1 MNTSAGSSE
10 CRLSNTVKPADMGLE
25 EWQTELRRL
34 WALHERFDIS
44 ETDER
49 FSPGEYRVRN
59 PRTRRQYEVAYHGA
73 YSPWNY
79 CSCPDFRTSGLG
91 TCKHVEAVKL
101 WLKAQGKEAH
111 SEMPGYSCVYVNYYG
126 QRSIRLRIGSN
137 HRSEMTSL
145 ASEYF
150 DQGYVLR
157 SDALLRFDTF
167 IEKARAIDPAFR
179 CHPDALE
186 EIIGQ
191 RERLARAE
199 LVDRICTDQMLD
211 SLLTLPLYPYQK
223 QGVRFALK
231 AGKAVIADEMGLG
244 KTVQAIA
251 VAETYLGQKMA
262 ESVLI
267 VCPASLKYQW
277 KSEIERY
284 TGRKD
289 VVLVEGY
296 ASRRPSLYKAEAPY
310 KIVSY
315 QSLAADIK
323 TLDRIATDLLI
334 MDEVQRLKNWNTW
347 LAQAV
352 RRIDAHYSV
361 LLSGTP
367 LENKLDE
374 LVSIVQLVDPYCLSP
389 LYRFR
394 YEHIATDP
402 ASGKVIGYKNL
413 GDIREKLSGTLL
425 RRTKQSVRLE
435 LPGRTDQFLLI
446 PMTPEQT
453 SRHEQLRGSVARLVS
468 KWQRTNALSEEER
481 RRLLLMLGQMRML
494 ADSTFVLDQNPEE
507 HHDTKVA
514 ELMNIL
520 GDALEGSYTKVVVF
534 SEWERMARLVS
545 SELSRHGICH
555 EFLSGS
561 IPSQKR
567 EDIIRR
573 FQEDPQCRVF
583 LSTDTGSTGLN
594 LQVASLVVNLD
605 LPWNP
610 AVLEQRVGRIYR
622 IGQETPIQVLSLV
635 SKDSIEE
642 SMIERLRFKQS
653 LSEGALDG
661 GDDTIF
667 LSDERFRT
675 FMESLSSPSAHA
687 PGFSP
692 EEERLT
698 RQAPSPSGEDGKEPE
713 PKPEPEQSASPDLS
727 VRNLLVSL
735 RDILRSPEKTRQLEE
750 AITRIIER

>member
-1 MNTSAGSSE
+1 
-10 CRLSNTVKPADMGLE
+10 
-25 EWQTELRRL
+25 
-34 WALHERFDIS
+34 
-44 ETDER
+44 
-49 FSPGEYRVRN
+49 
-59 PRTRRQYEVAYHGA
+59 
-73 YSPWNY
+73 
-79 CSCPDFRTSGLG
+79 
-91 TCKHVEAVKL
+91 
-101 WLKAQGKEAH
+101 
-111 SEMPGYSCVYVNYYG
+111 MPGYSCVYVNYYG

-374 LVSIVQLVDPYCLSP
+374 LVSIVQLADPYCLSP

-520 GDALEGSYTKVVVF
+520 GDALEGSDTKVVVF

-675 FMESLSSPSAHA
+675 FMESLSSPSDHA

-698 RQAPSPSGEDGKEPE
+698 RQDSAPSGEDGKEPE
-713 PKPEPEQSASPDLS
+713 PKPEPEPSASPDPS
-727 VRNLLVSL
+727 VRNFLVSL